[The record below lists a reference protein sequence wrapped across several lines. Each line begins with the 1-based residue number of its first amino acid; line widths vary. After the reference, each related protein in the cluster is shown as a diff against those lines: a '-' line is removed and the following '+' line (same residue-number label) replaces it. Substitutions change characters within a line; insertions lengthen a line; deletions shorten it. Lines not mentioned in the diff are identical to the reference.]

1 MSEPRLLHVGDLY
14 ALRPDL
20 EPRWRV
26 AAILNRGRSYDDV
39 LLEHLTDPT
48 LVSRARVYHPGLNP
62 TDLTL
67 PALVR
72 LLDRAY
78 RADQGKFKRSP
89 LTEEDRQRLADS
101 LACHDLVRETAW
113 EDWSRELDVR
123 EQDAA
128 RYWLDL
134 TLMDPHRKMRNFP
147 DSPRHE
153 MEELSI

>member
-1 MSEPRLLHVGDLY
+1 MSELRLLHVGDLY
-14 ALRPDL
+14 ALCPDL

-39 LLEHLTDPT
+39 LLAHLTDPT

-78 RADQGKFKRSP
+78 RADQGKFKSSP
-89 LTEEDRQRLADS
+89 LTEEDRQRLANYLS
-101 LACHDLVRETAW
+101 CHDLVREAAW
-113 EDWSRELDVR
+113 EDLSCELGVR

-134 TLMDPHRKMRNFP
+134 TLMDPAPEDADRR
-147 DSPRHE
+147 
-153 MEELSI
+153 

>member
-48 LVSRARVYHPGLNP
+48 LTSRARVYHPGLNP

-67 PALVR
+67 PPSCACWTGRTVPIR
-72 LLDRAY
+72 
-78 RADQGKFKRSP
+78 
-89 LTEEDRQRLADS
+89 DS
-101 LACHDLVRETAW
+101 
-113 EDWSRELDVR
+113 SS
-123 EQDAA
+123 A
-128 RYWLDL
+128 R
-134 TLMDPHRKMRNFP
+134 P
-147 DSPRHE
+147 
-153 MEELSI
+153 